1 MRIVKADY
9 EIMNPNLDDP
19 QTAIDIYKLL
29 EKIGRTC
36 YVSGEQITENSA
48 ENFLRR
54 IIKNGHEAML
64 EHAHLT
70 VKFTIDRGISHEL
83 VRHRL
88 ASFAQESTRYC
99 NYHKEKFGDEIA
111 VIEPCFFD
119 DIPDDRK
126 ETILKILEASGEDDA
141 DEFKD
146 FEPTDHERQY
156 ANWYMGCEEAETAY
170 FMMLDLGSTP
180 QEARDVLPNSLK
192 TDVVMTANIRE
203 WRHFFKLRA
212 AGVTGKPHPQMLEVA
227 SKLPNEC
234 REKLPVLFDD
244 ILPMGEEKE

>member
-1 MRIVKADY
+1 MRKIKADY

-19 QTAIDIYKLL
+19 NTATDIYKLL

-36 YVSGEQITENSA
+36 YVSGDQITEDSS
-48 ENFLRR
+48 EKFIRR

-64 EHAHLT
+64 EHAHMT
-70 VKFTIDRGISHEL
+70 VRFIVDRGISHEL
-83 VRHRL
+83 VRHRI

-99 NYHKEKFGDEIA
+99 NYHKEKFGDEIT
-111 VIEPCFFD
+111 VIEPSFFD

-126 ETILKILEASGEDDA
+126 ETILNALNSTGDEVDDP
-141 DEFKD
+141 FKD
-146 FEPTDHERQY
+146 FEPTDHDRQY
-156 ANWYMGCEEAETAY
+156 ANWYMGCEECETAY

-192 TDVVMTANIRE
+192 TEIVMTANMRE

-212 AGVTGKPHPQMLEVA
+212 AGVTGKPHPQMHDIAMRL
-227 SKLPNEC
+227 LNEC
-234 REKLPVLFDD
+234 KKKLPVLFDD
-244 ILPMGEEKE
+244 ILPTEVEE